1 MIETK
6 KDCFGYDKITN
17 RCRVLTETCCKKEVC
32 KFYKTKKQ
40 YERGIKPGDYQY
52 GKE

>member
-6 KDCFGYDKITN
+6 KDCFGYDKLTN
-17 RCRVLTETCCKKEVC
+17 RCRVLTETYCKKEVC

-40 YERGIKPGDYQY
+40 YERGIKLGDYQY